1 MSYLLIFITGL
12 TTGGLSCLA
21 LQGGLLASAILEA
34 DTKKSRA
41 KPIAL
46 FLLAKLVAYTILGF
60 LLGWLSET
68 LSFGPK
74 VIGGLSFF
82 IAFFMLGVAL
92 QTLEVHPIF
101 RYFIVQPPKFLRD
114 RIYKKSQEKSSFAA
128 ILLGIF
134 TVLIPCGTT
143 QAMMALAV
151 SSGNPLNGALT
162 LFFFVLGTIPIFF
175 ALAYFATK
183 LGEKHQK
190 LFSRI
195 IAIML
200 IGLSIF
206 TMINGL
212 RLFGV
217 SFSNHSSAPISQT
230 EVLENVALQKIEI
243 KISDSN
249 GYSPSLIR
257 LKNGVPVEITLT
269 NDGARGCIRS
279 FVIPDLNKKAIV
291 PTSGST
297 TITFTPTKVGKINF
311 TCSMGMYNGQFI
323 VEE

>member
-1 MSYLLIFITGL
+1 MSYLLIFLTGL

-21 LQGGLLASAILEA
+21 LQGGLLASAIVEA
-34 DTKKSRA
+34 DVKKSRA

-46 FLLAKLVAYTILGF
+46 FLLAKLIAYTILGF
-60 LLGWLSET
+60 LLGWLGES

-101 RYFIVQPPKFLRD
+101 RYFIIQPPKFLRD

-128 ILLGIF
+128 ILLGLF

-143 QAMMALAV
+143 QAMMALAI
-151 SSGNPLNGALT
+151 SSANPIKGSLT

-175 ALAYFATK
+175 VLAYFATK

-190 LFSRI
+190 WFSRI
-195 IAIML
+195 IAITL

-206 TMINGL
+206 TVINGF
-212 RLFGV
+212 RLIGV
-217 SFSNHSSAPISQT
+217 NFNVKNTTPVVKTEIS
-230 EVLENVALQKIEI
+230 ENASVQKAEI
-243 KISDSN
+243 KINDSS
-249 GYSPSLIR
+249 GYSPSKIR
-257 LKNGVPVEITLT
+257 LKKGVPAEITLT

-279 FVIPDLNKKAIV
+279 FVVPDLNLRQIV
-291 PTSGST
+291 PSSGST
-297 TITFTPTKVGKINF
+297 TIRFTPTKVGKINF

>member
-21 LQGGLLASAILEA
+21 LQGGLLASAIVEA

-60 LLGWLSET
+60 LLGWLGET

-74 VIGGLSFF
+74 VIGSLSFF

-92 QTLEVHPIF
+92 QALEVHPIF
-101 RYFIVQPPKFLRD
+101 RYFIIRPPKFLRD
-114 RIYKKSQEKSSFAA
+114 RIYKKSQEKSTFAA

-134 TVLIPCGTT
+134 TVVIPCGTT

-151 SSGNPLNGALT
+151 SSGHPVNGALT

-206 TMINGL
+206 TVINGL

-217 SFSNHSSAPISQT
+217 NFSTRSSVPITQT
-230 EVLENVALQKIEI
+230 QVLEGVSVQKAEI
-243 KISDSN
+243 KISDSD
-249 GYSPSLIR
+249 GYTPSKIR
-257 LKNGVPVEITLT
+257 LKKGVPTEVTLT
-269 NDGARGCIRS
+269 NNGARGCIRS

-291 PTSGST
+291 PASGSV
-297 TITFTPTKVGKINF
+297 TITFIPTKVGKISF